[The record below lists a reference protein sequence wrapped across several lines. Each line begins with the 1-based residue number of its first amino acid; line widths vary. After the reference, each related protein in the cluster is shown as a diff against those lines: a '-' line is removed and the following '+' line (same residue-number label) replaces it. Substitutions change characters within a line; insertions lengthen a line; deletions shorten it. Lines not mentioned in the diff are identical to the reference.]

1 MELFIFFNWK
11 TQVTSFPKDLLGN
24 YEQILKPYP
33 SWGGKKKPN
42 SGMNEDIV
50 SKFHKKQ

>member
-33 SWGGKKKPN
+33 SWGEKKKKNPTVEW
-42 SGMNEDIV
+42 MQI
-50 SKFHKKQ
+50 